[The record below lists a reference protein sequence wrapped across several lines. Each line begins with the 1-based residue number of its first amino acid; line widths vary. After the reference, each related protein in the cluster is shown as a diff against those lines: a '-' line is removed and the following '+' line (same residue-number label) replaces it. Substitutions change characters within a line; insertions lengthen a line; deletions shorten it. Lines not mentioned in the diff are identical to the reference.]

1 MCVCVYTCMCLCP
14 RKTQCN
20 EWRKRSKYIL
30 NLNYLLYIINCLILF
45 NFICKD
51 FVSRVRE
58 YLSPQNICVLFIYLI
73 SISVIIS
80 TVKIISYWEIYILS
94 QKWIMWVLFIVF
106 FPEVSLDILW
116 TYLNWQGLATVRFG
130 FICCK

>member
-14 RKTQCN
+14 RKTQYN

-58 YLSPQNICVLFIYLI
+58 YLSPKNICVLFIYLI